1 MKNRKEAGYKQLSP
15 ENTGFKRMDRSLSF
29 RASLRRMSCRIGS
42 RQTGEM
48 GGGASHLRQ
57 VDEERYRPDASRAR
71 LPVVSLYAGRED
83 MRFLRRKT
91 SVRESKVRVIKHS
104 PSSALSPNS
113 RIRVDRLVRK
123 LGPEA
128 FEAAECGVRKSAAEV
143 KKSAKSKE
151 VDQENADS
159 TKRDFPRKYRV
170 RKSLEAIPLSD
181 PPKRRKSLGNLLE
194 GEETE
199 ESPIKSNVETNRGME
214 QGRVERQKKIPPIDI
229 HLTALFAAVEH
240 GHVDKAKTILE
251 STDVDV
257 NGVNSDGLSPL
268 DIAVL
273 SNNKTLIKMLIAFG
287 AQEGNEFSSGE
298 SLLCHLRKLSCEA
311 DQRICELA
319 GQDTRN
325 QSLWQ
330 RRSKGLA
337 NMIMGFTQARPPDI
351 PSLAAVDVTGSH
363 MVNVRYQEPESPDS
377 PPCTKYKIEWSQDD
391 EFKSLCGYR
400 IILDPKQQDCHIDE
414 LNHGQRYYFRVC
426 CGNVKGWG
434 HPRPSTPQSVVPSS
448 WRDVVKR
455 DDRMCAEGIA
465 QLDKLFREV
474 RTGRPDIKALQ
485 DAAVG
490 ERRKKTTIKQLF
502 TAASKFQKHLRRGVY
517 LSCLF
522 YHEDKV
528 LVTNEDFLPVIEVDE
543 TYPGSI
549 YHDFHWLLKVSCTWD
564 DVKWLRQDM
573 EKSLSSPAIHF
584 RIKLLQAAAQ
594 MQTALS
600 VQDLG
605 QLYHK
610 PLRDT
615 EGTIVIST
623 VNYIRSP
630 KSVSVLNSRW
640 VPLGKLTKRTLNL
653 ATEAPLGD
661 ILMSSISDQ
670 ITYHQVSS
678 IRLPRGLYLGY
689 LKMRSSVD
697 LLQVLVPAKAPNVP
711 PHCKIRDNPHITAE
725 EWECLTSKNGSTD
738 SLHPETEQQKT
749 FVEQVAATI
758 NRLLT
763 YMQVSEDQSQNH
775 RLYDAEVVEVSNE
788 VSLLIVVPPPE
799 AACSAPGQ
807 GEILLQRP
815 DLIPLPVQVFEMVH
829 LGTYHKQ
836 LVARYSRLSCIIE
849 LDTALAQ
856 HSHRE
861 AFSSSEVSAAK
872 ERLSRLEALQTQLNA
887 AWKQARWLL
896 DVLAFARDKVSQ
908 TPTNIIRHLLALHPK
923 RSHESITSHNGLLLP
938 PETKNVKSRGS
949 WPGPGVTRLLCA
961 ATAEL
966 SRSEHQ
972 LSSAGSSTPPPVQR
986 AQPPPIIQ
994 PVSPPAVL
1002 LEQPRLPP
1010 SKSED
1015 TLALHTRVMAAH
1027 SRNRTSSSAATSP
1040 SLSVRQSYGSGSLY
1054 SLSSDDSGVN
1064 VSKSKSEGEEGT
1076 TVPAP
1081 SPGILQVYAAYE
1093 TGLASGT
1100 SLKLHVSPRTTAREV
1115 VDLVVKQLNMAVV
1128 LKGKDGPI
1136 YPAEQ
1141 LHNFCLVAV
1150 IGARER
1156 CLRDDFKPLQ
1166 LQNPWK
1172 KGRLYVRQK
1181 HDVLAALE
1189 QSSRHS
1195 AYL

>member
-1 MKNRKEAGYKQLSP
+1 
-15 ENTGFKRMDRSLSF
+15 MD
-29 RASLRRMSCRIGS
+29 
-42 RQTGEM
+42 
-48 GGGASHLRQ
+48 
-57 VDEERYRPDASRAR
+57 V
-71 LPVVSLYAGRED
+71 GR
-83 MRFLRRKT
+83 
-91 SVRESKVRVIKHS
+91 
-104 PSSALSPNS
+104 
-113 RIRVDRLVRK
+113 
-123 LGPEA
+123 
-128 FEAAECGVRKSAAEV
+128 
-143 KKSAKSKE
+143 
-151 VDQENADS
+151 
-159 TKRDFPRKYRV
+159 
-170 RKSLEAIPLSD
+170 
-181 PPKRRKSLGNLLE
+181 LE
-194 GEETE
+194 G
-199 ESPIKSNVETNRGME
+199 S
-214 QGRVERQKKIPPIDI
+214 KKIPSIDI

-240 GHVDKAKTILE
+240 GHLEKAKTILE

-268 DIAVL
+268 DVAVL
-273 SNNKTLIKMLIAFG
+273 SNNRSLAKMLIAFG

-298 SLLCHLRKLSCEA
+298 SLLCHLKNLNCEA
-311 DQRICELA
+311 NQRICELS
-319 GQDTRN
+319 GQDARN
-325 QSLWQ
+325 HGLWQ
-330 RRSKGLA
+330 RRAKGIG
-337 NMIMGFTQARPPDI
+337 NMISGFTQARPPDI
-351 PSLAAVDVTGSH
+351 PSLVAVDVTGSH
-363 MVNVRYQEPESPDS
+363 SVNVRYQEPDSSDS
-377 PPCTKYKIEWSQDD
+377 PVCTKYKIEWSTES
-391 EFKSLCGYR
+391 EFRNLAGFR
-400 IILDPKQQDCHIDE
+400 VILDPRQQECQIDD
-414 LNHGQRYYFRVC
+414 LTHGQKYYFRVS
-426 CGNVKGWG
+426 CGNIRGWG
-434 HPRPSTPQSVVPSS
+434 HPRPATPQSVIPSS

-455 DDRMCAEGIA
+455 EDRVCTEGLA
-465 QLDKLFREV
+465 QLDKLFSEV

-485 DAAVG
+485 ETSAG

-517 LSCLF
+517 LSCLL
-522 YHEDKV
+522 YNEDKV
-528 LVTNEDFLPVIEVDE
+528 LLTNEDFLPVIEVDE

-549 YHDFHWLLKVSCTWD
+549 YHDFHWLLKIACTWD

-573 EKSLSSPAIHF
+573 EKSLSSPGVHF
-584 RIKLLQAAAQ
+584 RIKLLQAATA

-610 PLRDT
+610 PLRDS
-615 EGTIVIST
+615 EGTIVICT
-623 VNYIRSP
+623 VNYVRSP

-640 VPLGKLTKRTLNL
+640 IPLGKLNKRTHNI
-653 ATEAPLGD
+653 ATEATLSD
-661 ILMSSISDQ
+661 ILMASIPDQ

-678 IRLPRGLYLGY
+678 IKLPRGLYLGY
-689 LKMRSSVD
+689 LKMRSCVD
-697 LLQVLVPAKAPNVP
+697 VLQVLVPAKAPNVP

-725 EWECLTSKNGSTD
+725 EWESLTVHYDMGDKSQ
-738 SLHPETEQQKT
+738 TEQQKT
-749 FVEQVAATI
+749 FVEQVAATV

-763 YMQVSEDQSQNH
+763 YMQVSSDQAQNH
-775 RLYDAEVVEVSNE
+775 RLYDAEVVEVSTD
-788 VSLLIVVPPPE
+788 VSLLIVAPPPE
-799 AACSAPGQ
+799 SACSAPGQ

-872 ERLSRLEALQTQLNA
+872 ERLTRLEGLQAQINA

-896 DVLAFARDKVSQ
+896 DVLAFARDKGSQ
-908 TPTNIIRHLLALHPK
+908 TPTNIIRHLLSLHPK
-923 RSHESITSHNGLLLP
+923 RSHDSIGSHNGLLLP
-938 PETKNVKSRGS
+938 PDTTKAVKSRGS
-949 WPGPGVTRLLCA
+949 WPGPGVSRLLGA
-961 ATAEL
+961 ATTEL

-972 LSSAGSSTPPPVQR
+972 LSCSGTSTPPPILR
-986 AQPPPIIQ
+986 LPPPK
-994 PVSPPAVL
+994 PLSPPALL

-1027 SRNRTSSSAATSP
+1027 SRNRTSTSATTSP
-1040 SLSVRQSYGSGSLY
+1040 LLSIRPGYGSGSLY
-1054 SLSSDDSGVN
+1054 SLSSDDSGVI
-1064 VSKSKSEGEEGT
+1064 SKSKSEGEEGA

-1093 TGLASGT
+1093 TGLAAGT
-1100 SLKLHVSPRTTAREV
+1100 SLKIHVSPRTTAREV

-1128 LKGKDGPI
+1128 LKGKEGPI
-1136 YPAEQ
+1136 YSSEQ
-1141 LHNFCLVAV
+1141 LPNFCLVAV